1 MNKIIAI
8 DLDGTLLDDNLNI
21 SEENLKML
29 NYANDKGYK
38 IILCTGRP
46 LESARVFTDIIN
58 KNKIIV
64 KYLVLL
70 NGASVYN
77 LYKEEEMKGY
87 YLNIDDLSKSSHL
100 LKKYSSYNL
109 NLVAMNN
116 NKFFNVEKEI
126 LTDEVIIDA
135 KSNKMEITYLS
146 SSDFIKAN
154 NINKAFFVGQPKDID
169 AIQDESK
176 SIFDSNSDTV
186 RSSEKIFEILPK
198 NVNKGLSLTW
208 LANKLKVDSSSIS
221 CIGDELNDLTMFEIS
236 SKRIAMENANER
248 IKEIS
253 TYITSSNNNSGVAK
267 GIEWILNND

>member
-21 SEENLKML
+21 SEENLRML
-29 NYANDKGYK
+29 NHANDRGYE

-46 LESARVFTDIIN
+46 LESARVFTDVIN
-58 KNKIIV
+58 KNNIIV

-70 NGASVYN
+70 NGASIYN

-87 YLNIDDLSKSSHL
+87 YLNVDNLEKSSQL
-100 LKKYSSYNL
+100 LKKFSSYNL

-116 NKFFNVEKEI
+116 SKFFNVEKEI

-135 KSNKMEITYLS
+135 QSNKMEITYLS

-154 NINKAFFVGQPKDID
+154 NINKAFFVGESKDID
-169 AIQDESK
+169 VIQDK
-176 SIFDSNSDTV
+176 SEAIFDTNSDTV

-208 LANKLKVDSSSIS
+208 LANKLKVNNNSIS
-221 CIGDELNDLTMFEIS
+221 CIGDELNDVTMFEIS
-236 SKRIAMENANER
+236 SKRVAMENANEK

-253 TYITSSNNNSGVAK
+253 TFITNSNNNSGVAK

>member
-21 SEENLKML
+21 SEENLRML
-29 NYANDKGYK
+29 NHANDRGYE

-46 LESARVFTDIIN
+46 LESARVFTDVIN

-77 LYKEEEMKGY
+77 LHKEEEMKGY
-87 YLNIDDLSKSSHL
+87 YLSIDALNKSNQL
-100 LKKYSSYNL
+100 LKKYSNYNL

-116 NKFFNVEKEI
+116 SKFFNVEKEF

-135 KSNKMEITYLS
+135 QSNKMEITYLS
-146 SSDFIKAN
+146 SSDFIKSN
-154 NINKAFFVGQPKDID
+154 DINKAFFVGEPKDID
-169 AIQDESK
+169 AIQDSSK
-176 SIFDSNSDTV
+176 SIFDNNSDTV

-208 LANKLKVDSSSIS
+208 LSNKLKIDNNSIS

-236 SKRIAMENANER
+236 SKKIAMENANER
-248 IKEIS
+248 IKKIS
-253 TYITSSNNNSGVAK
+253 TFITSSNNNSGVAK